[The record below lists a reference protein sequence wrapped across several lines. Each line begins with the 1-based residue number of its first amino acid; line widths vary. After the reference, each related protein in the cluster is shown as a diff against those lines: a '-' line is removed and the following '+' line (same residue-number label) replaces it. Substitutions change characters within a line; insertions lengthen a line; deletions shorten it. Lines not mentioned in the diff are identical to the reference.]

1 MPRKS
6 KEKIINEEIVENKK
20 TTTAKPSKVKAQVD
34 EPKAATKKSTSK
46 SASTAKKSAS
56 KTTKTTTKKSKAT
69 TKSSTTSAKS
79 SSKVASKSSSKTNT
93 KSLAASKT
101 STKASTKSSGASK
114 ASSKTSTKAARK
126 TSSKASASK
135 VTKATRKAK
144 KAKALRTLKNSYK
157 SLKNKIY
164 KKSISTEHAPFVLE
178 YYDLPYKYNKTV
190 LKALAQNPNTLF
202 VYWEISDEDVQSF
215 KDQYGED
222 FFNITKPV
230 LVIHNLTEKY
240 SFEIDVNDFANNWYI
255 HVNDTKS
262 QYVIE
267 LGRRPKEGYINNLP
281 DNYLYVTSSNMIESP
296 NDHVLFY
303 DSEQYRKVRFK
314 NIHTNKYTTK
324 VIKPFLRNIY
334 ELYKSLHLDK
344 ENVSFDFKNP
354 SSQNPT
360 SIVK

>member
-6 KEKIINEEIVENKK
+6 KEKIINEEIVEDKK
-20 TTTAKPSKVKAQVD
+20 VTTAKSSKVKAKVD
-34 EPKAATKKSTSK
+34 EPKVATKKSTSK
-46 SASTAKKSAS
+46 SSSTAKKSAS
-56 KTTKTTTKKSKAT
+56 KTASSAAKKSTSKTTKT
-69 TKSSTTSAKS
+69 
-79 SSKVASKSSSKTNT
+79 ASKS
-93 KSLAASKT
+93 ASKT
-101 STKASTKSSGASK
+101 STKSS
-114 ASSKTSTKAARK
+114 AARK
-126 TSSKASASK
+126 TSSKTTTKSSTARKTSSKVSASK
-135 VTKATRKAK
+135 VTKTTRRTK
-144 KAKALRTLKNSYK
+144 KSKALRTLKNNYK
-157 SLKNKIY
+157 SLENKIY
-164 KKSISTEHAPFVLE
+164 KKSISKEHAPFVLE

-230 LVIHNLTEKY
+230 LVIHNLTDKY

-303 DSEQYRKVRFK
+303 DSEQYREIRFK

-360 SIVK
+360 SNVY

>member
-6 KEKIINEEIVENKK
+6 KEKIINEEIVEDKK
-20 TTTAKPSKVKAQVD
+20 VTTAKPSKVKAKVD
-34 EPKAATKKSTSK
+34 EPKVATKKSTSK
-46 SASTAKKSAS
+46 SSSTAKKSAS
-56 KTTKTTTKKSKAT
+56 KTASSAAKKSTSKTTKT
-69 TKSSTTSAKS
+69 
-79 SSKVASKSSSKTNT
+79 ASKS
-93 KSLAASKT
+93 ASKT
-101 STKASTKSSGASK
+101 STKSS
-114 ASSKTSTKAARK
+114 AARK
-126 TSSKASASK
+126 TSSKTSTTSSATRKTSSKVSASK
-135 VTKATRKAK
+135 VTKTTRRTKKSKAS
-144 KAKALRTLKNSYK
+144 RTLKNNYK
-157 SLKNKIY
+157 SLENKIY
-164 KKSISTEHAPFVLE
+164 KKSISKEHAPFVLE

-230 LVIHNLTEKY
+230 LVIHNLTDKY

-303 DSEQYRKVRFK
+303 DSEQYREIRFK

-360 SIVK
+360 SNVY

>member
-6 KEKIINEEIVENKK
+6 KEKIINEEIVEDKK
-20 TTTAKPSKVKAQVD
+20 VTTAKPSKVKAKVD
-34 EPKAATKKSTSK
+34 EPKVATKKSTSK
-46 SASTAKKSAS
+46 SSSTAKKSAS
-56 KTTKTTTKKSKAT
+56 KTASSAAKKSTSKTTKT
-69 TKSSTTSAKS
+69 
-79 SSKVASKSSSKTNT
+79 ASKS
-93 KSLAASKT
+93 ASKT
-101 STKASTKSSGASK
+101 STKSS
-114 ASSKTSTKAARK
+114 AARK
-126 TSSKASASK
+126 TSSKTSTKSSTARKTSSKVSASK
-135 VTKATRKAK
+135 VTKTTRRTK
-144 KAKALRTLKNSYK
+144 KSKALRTLKSNYK
-157 SLKNKIY
+157 SLENKIY
-164 KKSISTEHAPFVLE
+164 KKSISKEHAPFVLE

-230 LVIHNLTEKY
+230 LVIHNLTDKY

-303 DSEQYRKVRFK
+303 DSEQYREIRFK

-360 SIVK
+360 SNVY

>member
-6 KEKIINEEIVENKK
+6 KEKIINEEIVEDKK
-20 TTTAKPSKVKAQVD
+20 VTTAKPSKVKAQVD
-34 EPKAATKKSTSK
+34 EPKVATKKSTSK
-46 SASTAKKSAS
+46 SSSTAKKSAS
-56 KTTKTTTKKSKAT
+56 KTASSAAKKSTSKTTKT
-69 TKSSTTSAKS
+69 
-79 SSKVASKSSSKTNT
+79 ASKSSR
-93 KSLAASKT
+93 KT
-101 STKASTKSSGASK
+101 STKSS
-114 ASSKTSTKAARK
+114 AARK
-126 TSSKASASK
+126 TSSKVSASK
-135 VTKATRKAK
+135 VTKTTRRTKKSKAS
-144 KAKALRTLKNSYK
+144 RTLKNNYK
-157 SLKNKIY
+157 SLENKIY
-164 KKSISTEHAPFVLE
+164 EKSISKKHAPFVLE

-230 LVIHNLTEKY
+230 LVIHNLTDKY

-303 DSEQYRKVRFK
+303 DSEQYREIRFK

-360 SIVK
+360 SNVY

>member
-1 MPRKS
+1 M
-6 KEKIINEEIVENKK
+6 
-20 TTTAKPSKVKAQVD
+20 
-34 EPKAATKKSTSK
+34 
-46 SASTAKKSAS
+46 
-56 KTTKTTTKKSKAT
+56 
-69 TKSSTTSAKS
+69 
-79 SSKVASKSSSKTNT
+79 
-93 KSLAASKT
+93 
-101 STKASTKSSGASK
+101 
-114 ASSKTSTKAARK
+114 
-126 TSSKASASK
+126 
-135 VTKATRKAK
+135 
-144 KAKALRTLKNSYK
+144 
-157 SLKNKIY
+157 
-164 KKSISTEHAPFVLE
+164 
-178 YYDLPYKYNKTV
+178 
-190 LKALAQNPNTLF
+190 KALAQNPNTLF

-230 LVIHNLTEKY
+230 LVIHNLTDKY

-303 DSEQYRKVRFK
+303 DSEQYREIRFK

-360 SIVK
+360 SNVY

>member
-20 TTTAKPSKVKAQVD
+20 ITTAKPSKVKAQID

-46 SASTAKKSAS
+46 SSSTAKKSTSKSTSTAKKSAS
-56 KTTKTTTKKSKAT
+56 KSDSTTVKKSASKLDATTVKKSASKSASATTKKS
-69 TKSSTTSAKS
+69 
-79 SSKVASKSSSKTNT
+79 
-93 KSLAASKT
+93 ASKT
-101 STKASTKSSGASK
+101 
-114 ASSKTSTKAARK
+114 SSKTSTKSSLSRR
-126 TSSKASASK
+126 TSSKSSASK
-135 VTKATRKAK
+135 VTKATRKTK
-144 KAKALRTLKNSYK
+144 KSKTLRALKNNYK

-215 KDQYGED
+215 KNQYGED
-222 FFNITKPV
+222 FFNITRPV
-230 LVIHNLTEKY
+230 LVIHNLTDKY

-303 DSEQYRKVRFK
+303 DSEQYREVRFK

-324 VIKPFLRNIY
+324 VIRPFLRNIY

-360 SIVK
+360 SNVF

>member
-6 KEKIINEEIVENKK
+6 KEKIINEEIVEDKK
-20 TTTAKPSKVKAQVD
+20 VTTAKPSKVKAKVD
-34 EPKAATKKSTSK
+34 EPKVATKKSTSK
-46 SASTAKKSAS
+46 SSSTAKKSAS
-56 KTTKTTTKKSKAT
+56 KTASSAAKKSTSKTTKT
-69 TKSSTTSAKS
+69 
-79 SSKVASKSSSKTNT
+79 ASKS
-93 KSLAASKT
+93 ASKT
-101 STKASTKSSGASK
+101 STKSAVARKTSSRTSTKSS
-114 ASSKTSTKAARK
+114 TARK
-126 TSSKASASK
+126 TSSKVSASK
-135 VTKATRKAK
+135 VPKTTRRTKKS
-144 KAKALRTLKNSYK
+144 KALRTLKSNYK
-157 SLKNKIY
+157 SLENKIY
-164 KKSISTEHAPFVLE
+164 KKSISKEHAPFVLE

-230 LVIHNLTEKY
+230 LVIHNLTDKY

-303 DSEQYRKVRFK
+303 DSEQYREIRFK

-360 SIVK
+360 SNVY